1 MAKNWEA
8 PGTLQFLLHQ
18 IYNNVLYGFCPSKL
32 WDLPTALQSETKV
45 KVNNQFT
52 RATYLIGKNLSG
64 NNFHFDFSYVIIF
77 LTWRKIR
84 HFLPTKNF
92 TISIICEWHIELNS
106 TIQHSPPSTPF
117 PWFLDKKDHL
127 NIDIMKLS
135 CLLKAQS
142 YKLKKHWQMI
152 AHVFWKYPKNLV
164 LQLFLI
170 LQ

>member
-64 NNFHFDFSYVIIF
+64 NNFH
-77 LTWRKIR
+77 
-84 HFLPTKNF
+84 
-92 TISIICEWHIELNS
+92 CEWHIELNS